1 MTPGLSVGRVLPHP
15 ARSVT
20 SRASMLV
27 PAKPLRRSKA
37 LRRFRS
43 HVLAENL
50 FAGVLTRELR
60 RAERLNQ
67 SVAVMVLSASDN
79 FAADPSMTAS
89 VLDALAAATRETDV
103 VGWLKEGQTLGIVL
117 TETPALAPEIAAGL
131 QGRIKRELRKRLN
144 SNIAP
149 MLSFDLK
156 MHALSA
162 SSANEDAAASASA
175 FAVPQPGKPS
185 ATAYD
190 TVKRGLDI
198 LGSLALLI
206 LLSPLFLA
214 IALLVK
220 WNSPGPVLF
229 RQKRIGQ
236 WARPFTILKFRTM
249 FVDANDAAHQQ
260 YVNWFISS
268 STQDGRQASG
278 VFKITNDPRVTL
290 IGRLLRKTS
299 FDELPQ
305 LWNVLRGEM
314 SLVGPRPPLPYEV
327 AKYKRWHRRRVLEA
341 KPGITGLWQVAGRS
355 RTTFDEMVRLDL
367 RYAKTY
373 SFWTDIRILLATPKA
388 VISGKGAC

>member
-15 ARSVT
+15 AMLGT
-20 SRASMLV
+20 GRASMLA
-27 PAKPLRRSKA
+27 PATPTRRSKA

-43 HVLAENL
+43 HILAENL

-67 SVAVMVLSASDN
+67 SVGVMVLSASDN
-79 FAADPSMTAS
+79 FAADQTLTAS

-103 VGWLKEGQTLGIVL
+103 VGWLEEGQTLGIVL
-117 TETPALAPEIAAGL
+117 TETPALAPESAASL
-131 QGRIKRELRKRLN
+131 QSRVKRELRKRL
-144 SNIAP
+144 SPNIDPAP
-149 MLSFDLK
+149 SFHLK
-156 MHALSA
+156 MHAMSA
-162 SSANEDAAASASA
+162 SSAIDQDAASAPV
-175 FAVPQPGKPS
+175 FTIPQPGTPS
-185 ATAYD
+185 AIAYD
-190 TVKRGLDI
+190 SVKRALDI
-198 LGSLALLI
+198 LGSLGLLI

-229 RQKRIGQ
+229 RQQRIGQ

-249 FVDANDAAHQQ
+249 FVDANDAMHQQ
-260 YVNWFISS
+260 YVNWFITS
-268 STQDGRQASG
+268 STQDGRKASP

>member
-1 MTPGLSVGRVLPHP
+1 
-15 ARSVT
+15 
-20 SRASMLV
+20 MLV
-27 PAKPLRRSKA
+27 PTKPNRRSKS

-43 HVLAENL
+43 HLLAENL

-67 SVAVMVLSASDN
+67 SVAVMVLSASDT
-79 FAADPSMTAS
+79 FAADPSVTAS

-117 TETPALAPEIAAGL
+117 TETPALAPEIASSL

-149 MLSFDLK
+149 ALSFDLK
-156 MHALSA
+156 MHAMSA
-162 SSANEDAAASASA
+162 SSTNDHDAAPASA
-175 FAVPQPGKPS
+175 FAVLPAGKPA

-190 TVKRGLDI
+190 AVKRGLDI

-268 STQDGRQASG
+268 STQDGHQESG

-305 LWNVLRGEM
+305 LWNVFRGEM

-367 RYAKTY
+367 RYARTY
-373 SFWTDIRILLATPKA
+373 SFWTDIKILLATPRA